1 MIIQIGISAEDS
13 LIVDDNPIEIG
24 SIEEYLPLANR
35 QLFKNN
41 FQHFVGDLKLKGLY
55 LFGNASFNEERK
67 DYYKR
72 QLSPSSKQKQEHLKI
87 DYKYNLF
94 ENNPAHIE
102 RVIELS
108 SKTNQFN
115 LNKKALNAAE
125 LIKYKV
131 FTWDCE
137 TQYGPLGV
145 VGFALISDEGVL
157 SNFALSCRALGFGL
171 EHALFNEINSKHRI
185 QSIAFKK
192 TDKNKVAQEFLNTIE
207 GIPLEELS

>member
-1 MIIQIGISAEDS
+1 M
-13 LIVDDNPIEIG
+13 
-24 SIEEYLPLANR
+24 
-35 QLFKNN
+35 
-41 FQHFVGDLKLKGLY
+41 
-55 LFGNASFNEERK
+55 
-67 DYYKR
+67 
-72 QLSPSSKQKQEHLKI
+72 
-87 DYKYNLF
+87 
-94 ENNPAHIE
+94 
-102 RVIELS
+102 IELS

-115 LNKKALNAAE
+115 LNKKALNATE

-137 TQYGPLGV
+137 TQYAPLGV
-145 VGFALISDEGVL
+145 VGFALISNEGVL

-171 EHALFNEINSKHRI
+171 ERALFNEINSKHRI